1 MRVLFLTHRLPFAP
15 NRGDRIRAY
24 YLLRQMSRFAS
35 VSLFSLIHDDEEAA
49 EVARMPFA
57 TRIGTAR
64 VHRAGNFVRGALMLP
79 SDRPLTHTLLDGAG
93 ARHTIET
100 LVRPAPDVVVAFCSG
115 MARFA
120 LAPPLDRLP
129 FVLDMVD
136 VDSAKWQAM
145 GAASGPRGWVY
156 RREAR
161 TLAAFEARAA
171 RRAAMTLVVNDR
183 EHETLHA
190 IAPDAAM
197 TVLPNGIDV
206 DAYRPADAPASA
218 PEVIFCGV
226 MSYAPNEAAVQWFA
240 ADVWPLVRRAVSG
253 ARFTIV
259 GSEPTAAVRRLATSD
274 PSIRVVGAVPAVQ
287 PYLWASAVS
296 VAPLRLARGVQNKAL
311 EAIAAGVPVVATTTV
326 VDGLPTAVRP
336 ACTAADTPEAFA
348 RAVQSLLELTP
359 DRRRERAALAAI
371 DDLRWDAR
379 LAPLEGL
386 LTAAIPTGE

>member
-1 MRVLFLTHRLPFAP
+1 MRILFLTHRLPYAP

-35 VSLFSLIHDDEEAA
+35 VSLFSLIHDDAEAA
-49 EVARMPFA
+49 EVTRTPFA
-57 TRIGTAR
+57 ARIATAR
-64 VHRAGNFVRGALMLP
+64 VHRVANLARGALSLP
-79 SDRPLTHTLLDGAG
+79 SNRPLTHALLDGAG
-93 ARHTIET
+93 ARHAIET
-100 LVRPAPDVVVAFCSG
+100 LIRPAPDVVVAFCSG

-120 LAPPLDRLP
+120 LAPPLDELP

-145 GAASGPRGWVY
+145 GATAGPRGWIY

-171 RRAAMTLVVNDR
+171 RRAALTLVVNDR
-183 EHETLHA
+183 ECETLRA
-190 IAPDAAM
+190 LAPDAPV
-197 TVLPNGIDV
+197 TVLPNGIDLE
-206 DAYRPADAPASA
+206 AYRPHDPPAAA

-240 ADVWPLVRRAVSG
+240 AEVWPLVRRAVGG

-259 GSEPTAAVRRLATSD
+259 GSEPTAGVRRLAAID

-296 VAPLRLARGVQNKAL
+296 VAPLQLARGVQNKAL

-326 VDGLPTAVRP
+326 VDGLPTDVRP
-336 ACTAADTPEAFA
+336 ACITADTAEAFA
-348 RAVQSLLELTP
+348 QAVQSLLALTP
-359 DRRRERAALAAI
+359 EQRRARATHAAI
-371 DDLRWDAR
+371 ADLGWDAR
-379 LAPLEGL
+379 LAPLEDL
-386 LTAAIPTGE
+386 LLQAIGRG

>member
-1 MRVLFLTHRLPFAP
+1 MRALFLTHRLPYAP

-24 YLLRQMSRFAS
+24 YLLRQMSRVAS
-35 VSLFSLIHDDEEAA
+35 VSLFSLVHDDEEAA

-57 TRIGTAR
+57 ARVGTAR
-64 VHRAGNFVRGALMLP
+64 VHRTGNLVRGVLRLP
-79 SDRPLTHTLLDGAG
+79 TERPLTHALLDGAG

-100 LVRPAPDVVVAFCSG
+100 LIRPAPDVVVAFCSG

-120 LAPPLDRLP
+120 LAPPLEGFP

-145 GAASGPRGWVY
+145 GAEGGVRGWVY

-171 RRAAMTLVVNDR
+171 RRAAMTLVVNER
-183 EHETLHA
+183 ERDTLQA

-206 DAYRPADAPASA
+206 DAYRPGGPPAAA

-226 MSYAPNEAAVQWFA
+226 MSYAPNEAAVEWFA
-240 ADVWPLVRRAVSG
+240 ADVWPLVRRAVPG

-259 GSEPTAAVRRLATSD
+259 GSEPTAAVRRLAVVD

-359 DRRRERAALAAI
+359 DARRQRAALAAI
-371 DDLRWDAR
+371 ENLRWDAR
-379 LAPLEGL
+379 LAPLEDL
-386 LTAAIPTGE
+386 LTAAVAAGK